1 MRKKSRH
8 RARCRLKLTRS
19 ASFETG
25 GLIKI
30 SDSCVVHEGVKLLE
44 QLLGRY
50 ALRIK

>member
-8 RARCRLKLTRS
+8 RARCRLKLT
-19 ASFETG
+19 SFETG